1 MGYDNLINLIRE
13 SERVTTTL
21 KLGYD
26 SPETFTNY
34 EKYPYASAGM
44 DGAEDE
50 ESLDHYSGTPEDY
63 IDSKSRCGYYSLK
76 RKEAYWPR
84 ELSEQRLPMAAHG
97 PIIGS
102 IAQANNIKPESVE
115 KLYDMVRLLRNGDV
129 VHIEATHRKLSGFD
143 EHHILSNFSELTP
156 RFYYQ
161 SSELPKASVDYLAKL
176 YPDMYHSGD

>member
-1 MGYDNLINLIRE
+1 MANKYNKSGIISYINTPLSRE
-13 SERVTTTL
+13 SINML
-21 KLGYD
+21 
-26 SPETFTNY
+26 
-34 EKYPYASAGM
+34 
-44 DGAEDE
+44 
-50 ESLDHYSGTPEDY
+50 YS
-63 IDSKSRCGYYSLK
+63 
-76 RKEAYWPR
+76 
-84 ELSEQRLPMAAHG
+84 
-97 PIIGS
+97 
-102 IAQANNIKPESVE
+102 ANNIKPESVE